1 MVDSGADSRG
11 CGLAVWGYALGV
23 ARLDPEPSQR
33 KLDVRCY
40 DYLPLAPSPDSP
52 AEIQRE
58 IEQSNNQ
65 AEKLRLDRG
74 KKAVR

>member
-1 MVDSGADSRG
+1 MTVYAALARNRGLSEEMLLKLHHERKSGLVYFAMNPH
-11 CGLAVWGYALGV
+11 C
-23 ARLDPEPSQR
+23 PP
-33 KLDVRCY
+33 
-40 DYLPLAPSPDSP
+40 
-52 AEIQRE
+52 EIQRR